1 LIFATLVASYL
12 WIFMARENKRRD
24 ALLAQEKDTDAKES
38 LSSEETRRLGD
49 RDINYRYVL

>member
-1 LIFATLVASYL
+1 LLFATIVASYL

-24 ALLAQEKDTDAKES
+24 ALLPKEKDTDAKES
-38 LSSEETRRLGD
+38 LSSEEARRLGD